1 MIDNQRGECA
11 LPGDVI
17 LSLCFFACCSL
28 FSIFAEMLTYII

>member
-17 LSLCFFACCSL
+17 LSLCFFLRAVL
-28 FSIFAEMLTYII
+28 FFVSSQKY